1 MIKPLKPA
9 RAAAVENAADVET
22 SASPVERAFRLLRY
36 IAEGGSTANISDV
49 ARQINVNRVTVMR
62 LLASLKSAGLIEALP
77 SGGAHRLAMPFLTL
91 AASALGSADLTS
103 RARQILPG
111 LVAQTGLSAFLAVL
125 EDTELI
131 YLLCET
137 PDTPLV
143 SRIRVGSRIA
153 AHRAT
158 PGLAML
164 AALDAPALAQLYA
177 RDASASRDDRPDW
190 NALNAALAS
199 VRETGCAWSFSGLEA
214 GIDSCAAAVVDS
226 RGQVL
231 AALSVAGPHSAFAD
245 DDSLA
250 AKVEASVKAAARELS
265 RSSL

>member
-1 MIKPLKPA
+1 MTKPSDTA
-9 RAAAVENAADVET
+9 
-22 SASPVERAFRLLRY
+22 SASGASATPVERAFSLLRH
-36 IAEGGSTANISDV
+36 IADGGSTTNLSEV

-62 LLASLKSAGLIEALP
+62 LLESLTSAGLIEPIP
-77 SGGAHRLAMPFLTL
+77 SGGGHRLGMPFLTL

-103 RARQILPG
+103 RARQILPE
-111 LVAQTGLSAFLAVL
+111 LVAKTGLSAYLAVL
-125 EDTELI
+125 EGTELI

-143 SRIRVGSRIA
+143 SRIRVGSRIP

-164 AALDAPALAQLYA
+164 ATLDGPALADLYA
-177 RDASASRDDRPDW
+177 HSPDASVADQPDW
-190 NALNAALAS
+190 EALNAALGK

-214 GIDSCAAAVVDS
+214 GIDSCAAAVADR
-226 RGQVL
+226 RGGVL
-231 AALSVAGPHSAFAD
+231 AALSVAGPDIAFSND
-245 DDSLA
+245 VSLRA
-250 AKVEASVKAAARELS
+250 TVEASVRAAASALS

>member
-1 MIKPLKPA
+1 MTKPSDT
-9 RAAAVENAADVET
+9 AAADA

-36 IAEGGSTANISDV
+36 IADGGSTANLSDV

-62 LLASLKSAGLIEALP
+62 LLESLKAAGLIEAVP
-77 SGGAHRLAMPFLTL
+77 PGGAHRLGMPFLTL

-103 RARQILPG
+103 RARQVLPG
-111 LVAQTGLSAFLAVL
+111 LVAKTGLSAYLAVL
-125 EDTELI
+125 EGTELI

-143 SRIRVGSRIA
+143 SRIRVGSRIP

-164 AALDAPALAQLYA
+164 AALDAPALAELYA
-177 RDASASRDDRPDW
+177 RHPAADAADQPDW
-190 NALNAALAS
+190 QALNAALAIA
-199 VRETGCAWSFSGLEA
+199 RETGCAWSFSGLEA
-214 GIDSCAAAVVDS
+214 GIDSCAAAVTDGRS
-226 RGQVL
+226 NVL
-231 AALSVAGPHSAFAD
+231 AALSVAGPNTAFSND
-245 DDSLA
+245 ESLRA
-250 AKVEASVKAAARELS
+250 TVEASVKAAASQLS

>member
-1 MIKPLKPA
+1 MTFPSD
-9 RAAAVENAADVET
+9 RAGAADA

-36 IAEGGSTANISDV
+36 IADGGSTANLSDV

-62 LLASLKSAGLIEALP
+62 LLESLKSAGLIEAVP
-77 SGGAHRLAMPFLTL
+77 SGGAHRLGLPFLTL

-103 RARQILPG
+103 RARQTLPA

-125 EDTELI
+125 EGTELI

-143 SRIRVGSRIA
+143 TRIRVGSRIP

-164 AALDAPALAQLYA
+164 ATLDAPALADLYA
-177 RDASASRDDRPDW
+177 HHPPANADHRPDW
-190 NALNAALAS
+190 DTLNVALAR
-199 VRETGCAWSFSGLEA
+199 VRENGCAWSFSGLEA
-214 GIDSCAAAVVDS
+214 GIDSCAAAVIDS
-226 RGQVL
+226 RGNVL
-231 AALSVAGPHSAFAD
+231 AAVSVAGPNTAFAN
-245 DDSLA
+245 DDSLR
-250 AKVEASVKAAARELS
+250 AKVEAGVKSAAGELS